1 MELTILMPCL
11 NEAETIEVCVRKA
24 KAWLVKEGVDGEV
37 LIADNGSTDGSQ
49 QLAKDLGA
57 RILDVTTKGYGAAL
71 AAGSMAAKGKYI
83 IMGDSDDSYDF
94 SNLLPFLI
102 ELRKGTDLVMGNRF
116 SGGIAPGA
124 MPWKN
129 RYIGNP
135 ALSFLGRFLF
145 SIPARDLHC
154 GLRGFSRQAFM
165 KMGLRTT
172 GMEFASEMVIK
183 TKVLGMKIAEV
194 PTTLSVDGRSRP
206 PHLKPWRDGWR
217 HLRFMLSLSPKWTFF
232 VPGLIILIVGL
243 GLYIPLLFGNIQI
256 GSLVLSTNGLSVAST
271 LIVIGFVHMI
281 LGVAVRIFATREGL
295 RPTTKVVDSILR
307 RPIFEIG
314 TLLGILMLGLG
325 IFGIFQ
331 SIDTWGLY
339 GFAELPANLLARQ
352 ISLSGMLAILG
363 GITVSSSLLFG
374 FLSLPMQTSGVS
386 SLESSSSN

>member
-24 KAWLVKEGVDGEV
+24 KAWLAKEGVDGEV

-57 RILDVTTKGYGAAL
+57 RILDVPTKGYGAAL

-94 SNLLPFLI
+94 SSLLPFLI

-135 ALSFLGRFLF
+135 ALSFMGRFLF
-145 SIPARDLHC
+145 SIPARDFHC
-154 GLRGFSRQAFM
+154 GLRGFSKQAFM

-232 VPGLIILIVGL
+232 VPGLMILILGL

-295 RPTTKVVDSILR
+295 LPTTKVVDSILR

-314 TLLGILMLGLG
+314 TLIGILMLVVG

-374 FLSLPMQTSGVS
+374 FLSLPMQSSGVS
-386 SLESSSSN
+386 GLESSSSS

>member
-1 MELTILMPCL
+1 MPCL

-295 RPTTKVVDSILR
+295 LPTTKVVDSILR